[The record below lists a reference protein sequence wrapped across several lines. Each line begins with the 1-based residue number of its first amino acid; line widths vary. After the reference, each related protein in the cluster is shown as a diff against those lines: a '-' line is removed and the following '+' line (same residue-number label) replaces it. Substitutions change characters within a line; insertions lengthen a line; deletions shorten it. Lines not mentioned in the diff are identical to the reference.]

1 MSNRYN
7 AEERRV
13 SFTGKVSLG
22 WFLGR
27 GYVTERLVAKDVR
40 WCVVDT
46 EKSRVVATCN
56 GKPMAT
62 RIANAMNAD
71 DDKLDAMVTN
81 SLSGASE

>member
-1 MSNRYN
+1 MSNRYK

-13 SFTGKVSLG
+13 SFTGKYPIDFVVISG
-22 WFLGR
+22 WYRDKIKISG
-27 GYVTERLVAKDVR
+27 VR

-46 EKSRVVATCN
+46 EKSRVVATCS

-71 DDKLDAMVTN
+71 KLDAIVSN
-81 SLSGASE
+81 SLPGASA